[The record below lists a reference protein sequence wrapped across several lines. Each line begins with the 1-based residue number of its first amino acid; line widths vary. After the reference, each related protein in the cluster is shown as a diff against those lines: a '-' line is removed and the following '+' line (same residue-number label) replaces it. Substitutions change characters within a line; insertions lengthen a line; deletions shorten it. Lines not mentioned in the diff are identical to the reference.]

1 MNKVFKRPVS
11 MIFAGAIIFAAAAC
25 TTPVADSTDAPDV
38 GTDTDSDTV
47 SSQPIV
53 IGYAP
58 SELDPTDFFGMFQVG
73 LENGMK
79 ALGREYELVAR
90 VPSNPSAHDEQFGF
104 IQDLITLETD
114 VIVVAPTE
122 FKAQFGAFKLVNES
136 GIPLF
141 LTNISRPAD
150 ATDFEVVQYAAYS
163 HEEGGIANGAWFAEN
178 LDPSSKVGII
188 RGIPG
193 AVDDQR
199 SLPVIEAMEA
209 AGIEIVVQE
218 VANYE
223 RDLAFRAT
231 EGMLS
236 AHPDLDFIYAVSSD
250 MASGAVAA
258 IEAYGLKPGVDV
270 GVWGFG
276 GTVEELDAIIKGRQT
291 GTIFRN
297 PVEMGEAMA
306 KAIVLAVDGKLAE
319 IEPDYN
325 ATMYVL
331 DTCEDVINLVAPIT
345 WGGEDKAPKLEDCI

>member
-1 MNKVFKRPVS
+1 MNKVFKRS
-11 MIFAGAIIFAAAAC
+11 LSIIFAGAIMATAAC
-25 TTPVADSTDAPDV
+25 SAPAAGPTETLDA
-38 GTDTDSDTV
+38 GTDTDTDAA

-58 SELDPTDFFGMFQVG
+58 SELDPTDFFGMFQLG
-73 LENGMK
+73 LEKGMND
-79 ALGREYELVAR
+79 LGREYELVAR

-104 IQDLITLETD
+104 IQDLITLKTD

-122 FKAQFGAFKLVNES
+122 FQAQFGAFRLVNEA

-150 ATDFEVVQYAAYS
+150 ETDFEVVQYAAYS
-163 HEEGGIANGAWFAEN
+163 HEEGGIANGEWFAAN
-178 LDPSSKVGII
+178 LEPGTKVGII

-193 AVDDQR
+193 VVDDQR
-199 SLPVIEAMEA
+199 ALPVIEAMEA

-218 VANYE
+218 VANYQ

-231 EGMLS
+231 EGMLA

-250 MASGAVAA
+250 MATGAIAA
-258 IEAYGLKPGVDV
+258 IETFGLKPGVDV

-276 GTVEELDAIIKGRQT
+276 GTVEELDGVINGRQT

-306 KAIVLAVDGKLAE
+306 KAIVLLMDGRLAE

-331 DTCEDVINLVAPIT
+331 DSCEDVIKLVAPIT
-345 WGGEDKAPKLEDCI
+345 WGGEDKAPKVEDCP

>member
-1 MNKVFKRPVS
+1 MNKMFRRQSS
-11 MIFAGAIIFAAAAC
+11 MIFAGAIILATAAC
-25 TTPVADSTDAPDV
+25 TPADEPTDTPDA
-38 GTDTDSDTV
+38 GTDTDTDIA
-47 SSQPIV
+47 SSEPIV

-58 SELDPTDFFGMFQVG
+58 SELDPTDFFGMFQLG
-73 LENGMK
+73 LEAGMNE
-79 ALGREYELVAR
+79 LGREYELVSR

-104 IQDLITLETD
+104 VQDLITLEPD

-122 FKAQFGAFKLVNES
+122 FEAQFGSFREVNAA

-150 ATDFEVVQYAAYS
+150 ETDFEVVQYAAYS
-163 HEEGGIANGAWFAEN
+163 HEDGAIANGEWFAEN
-178 LDPSSKVGII
+178 LEAGTQVGII

-223 RDLAFRAT
+223 RDLAFRAA
-231 EGMLS
+231 EGMLA

-250 MASGAVAA
+250 MATGALAA
-258 IEAYGLKPGVDV
+258 IENFGLEPGVDV

-276 GTVEELDAIIKGRQT
+276 GTVEELDGIIKGTQT

-297 PVEMGEAMA
+297 PVEMGEEMA
-306 KAIVLAVDGKLAE
+306 KAIALTVDGNVDQVQ
-319 IEPDYN
+319 PDYN

-331 DTCEDVINLVAPIT
+331 SSCEDVINLVPAVT
-345 WGGEDKAPKLEDCI
+345 WGGEDQAPTLDDCS